1 MHFQLAQVIS
11 LLIGFVLPLIVGYV
25 TKASWP
31 DGIRAVL
38 LLALSAV
45 SSFGSEFL
53 ATLNAGGPFDAA
65 ATLLTVLGTFLAGV
79 GAHFG
84 LWKPT
89 GASALALRSGVGRSG
104 YDLAA

>member
-11 LLIGFVLPLIVGYV
+11 LLIGSVLPLIVGYA
-25 TKASWP
+25 TKAAWHP
-31 DGIRAVL
+31 GVRAVV

-53 ATLNAGGPFDAA
+53 STLNSGTPFDAG
-65 ATLLTVLGTFLAGV
+65 ATLLTVLGTFLVGV

-84 LWKPT
+84 LWRPT
-89 GASALALRSGVGRSG
+89 GASAAALRSGVGRR
-104 YDLAA
+104 DVTLAA